1 MNMKLSIAAAVAAVA
16 LVSSMASASLIV
28 SFNQTDLALPEV
40 NFAPSVPA
48 GPNSLQVH
56 SGFSAPVGVRVVA
69 FDGSIF
75 NNVVVELTGLTA
87 VGSAGSLFGSVGQEL
102 GAGTFTLKSGL
113 TVLLAGTVNSP
124 ATLFGSSTSG
134 SVTSNNVTYTGG
146 TIFTA
151 FQGVGGVAT
160 GGELSFSLLNIT
172 PALSVTAGNLN
183 TFAASVTGQFSGII
197 PEPSALGLLAP
208 AALVLVRRRK

>member
-1 MNMKLSIAAAVAAVA
+1 MDMKLSIAAAVAAVA

-28 SFNQTDLALPEV
+28 SFEQSDLPLPEV
-40 NFAPSVPA
+40 NYVGA
-48 GPNSLQVH
+48 LQSH
-56 SGFSAPVGVRVVA
+56 IGFSAPNGVRVTA

-75 NNVVVELTGLTA
+75 NNVVVELTGLA
-87 VGSAGSLFGSVGQEL
+87 ASGPAGSLFGSVGQQL
-102 GAGTFTLKSGL
+102 SAGTFALKSGL
-113 TVLLAGTVNSP
+113 TTLLSGTVDTS

-160 GGELSFSLLNIT
+160 GGELSFTLLNIA
-172 PALSVTAGNLN
+172 PALTVTNGNIDS
-183 TFAASVTGQFSGII
+183 FAASVNGQFSGVI